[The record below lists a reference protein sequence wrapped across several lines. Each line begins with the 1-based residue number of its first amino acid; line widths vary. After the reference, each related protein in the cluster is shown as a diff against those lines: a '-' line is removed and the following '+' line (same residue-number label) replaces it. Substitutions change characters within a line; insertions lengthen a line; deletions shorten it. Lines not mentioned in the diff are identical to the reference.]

1 MKQSEAKSCIFAREI
16 KKIFMAQ
23 KTKQKS
29 ITSESFRDNIIAA
42 LQDKKAQD
50 IIELDLSSFGMSL
63 FDRFIICTATS
74 NVHADALSEN
84 VLMNVKHNLNI
95 LPKHIEGRNN
105 AEWVLIDYFDT
116 LVHIFLKESREFY
129 NIESLWMDAQ
139 RIEHNLIEA

>member
-1 MKQSEAKSCIFAREI
+1 MA
-16 KKIFMAQ
+16 KKI
-23 KTKQKS
+23 KQEP
-29 ITSESFRDNIIAA
+29 ITSINFKENIIAA

-50 IIELDLSSFGMSL
+50 IVELDLSSFGVSL

-84 VLMNVKHNLNI
+84 VLMNMKHNLNI
-95 LPKHIEGRNN
+95 LPKHIEGRSN

-129 NIESLWMDAQ
+129 DIESLWTDAQ